1 MISGKIEGDSVDYF
15 VGKRM
20 KARYEQVQCFSK
32 AEMER
37 RFCEVRKAMDAEG
50 VDVLFILEGYWEGYS
65 QWLIGDAGAE
75 IVVVP
80 RDGPITACYGDHY
93 IKECEKY
100 DREIDYKYAVM
111 PLPVEPVHE
120 DIRYVRGF
128 SGYEVRKQL
137 KEYERAVI
145 GFVHLESLRAD
156 LKEYLSGI
164 FPHAEYKD
172 ISLSIDV
179 IKAVKSVEEQ
189 VMIRNAVSIH
199 EKVMAALPAYIM
211 PGRTIR
217 QIDSQTRKLC
227 HDLGSG
233 GSSCICSVMQYG
245 NDEEGPLTYQSGLK
259 EYPQRPLK
267 KGDRIFMMLEANGIG
282 GHFTAIGR
290 NFCLGEP
297 DEKIQEYWDAAV
309 KMQDFAAGMLR
320 PGVTVREIFEEN
332 VRYIESMGYQTNQ
345 QNYLHSFGYVFGEKP
360 YLHDKSETI
369 PLRENMIY
377 VNHPHV
383 RIDRGK
389 NTGKALYDNL
399 FAFDT
404 YLVTKEGGIIQNKV
418 PRSLF
423 VIE

>member
-1 MISGKIEGDSVDYF
+1 MEYF

-20 KARYEQVQCFSK
+20 KARYEQVQCFSRE
-32 AEMER
+32 EMER
-37 RFCEVRKAMDAEG
+37 RFCEVREAMDEES

-80 RDGPITACYGDHY
+80 LDGPITACYGDHY
-93 IKECEKY
+93 IKEGEKY
-100 DREIDYKYAVM
+100 DREIDPNYTVM
-111 PLPVEPVHE
+111 SLPVEPVHE

-137 KEYERAVI
+137 KGYEKAVI

-156 LKEYLSGI
+156 LKEYLSEI
-164 FPHAEYKD
+164 FPRAEYRD
-172 ISLSIDV
+172 ISLAIDV
-179 IKAVKSVEEQ
+179 RKAVKSAEEQ

-245 NDEEGPLTYQSGLK
+245 KDEEGPLTYQSGLK
-259 EYPQRPLK
+259 EYPQRPLER
-267 KGDRIFMMLEANGIG
+267 GDRIFMMLEANGIG

-297 DEKIQEYWDAAV
+297 DEKIREYWDAAV

-360 YLHDKSETI
+360 YLHDESEKM

-383 RIDRGK
+383 SIDRGK
-389 NTGKALYDNL
+389 NTGKALYDTL

-404 YLVTKEGGIIQNKV
+404 YLVAKEGGIIQNKV